1 MEFQDNYTGKSRKAL
16 EQQRVY
22 WKQRGRI
29 KWATL
34 GEENTKFFHAN
45 ATIRHN
51 RNSIMSLKGKD
62 GIEKIGHEEKAKIIW
77 EAFKDRLGSS
87 EFTEMHFNLSKLLQL
102 IADLDDF
109 HSPFPHEEIDNIV
122 MNLPS
127 GKSPGL
133 DEFNTKFMKKCWKTI
148 SPDFYELCDG
158 FYDENI
164 CM

>member
-1 MEFQDNYTGKSRKAL
+1 
-16 EQQRVY
+16 VY

-51 RNSIMSLKGKD
+51 KNSIMSLKGKD
-62 GIEKIGHEEKAKIIW
+62 GIEKIGHEEKAEIIW

-87 EFTEMHFNLSKLLQL
+87 EFTEMHFTLTDLLQP
-102 IADLDDF
+102 IADLDDL
-109 HSPFPHEEIDNIV
+109 HSPFSDEEIDNIV

-127 GKSPGL
+127 GKSPGS
-133 DEFNTKFMKKCWKTI
+133 DGFNTYFMKKC
-148 SPDFYELCDG
+148 
-158 FYDENI
+158 
-164 CM
+164 